1 MGSSGSGKTTLL
13 NILGCLDK
21 PSIGNY
27 FLDSVDV
34 KQLSRDELAQL
45 RNHKIGFVFQ
55 AYNLLPRTTALEN
68 VELPLLYNKEVSAA
82 ELAGY
87 IETVRNLP
95 CPICGNTDEK
105 LNATIVSNVMSFIVF
120 THQSKELKI
129 ACPQCLNKQNN
140 NAMIK
145 TALLGWWGI
154 PFGLI
159 RTPAAL
165 MFNARQK
172 AQNDLP
178 EPNDLF
184 KSFVYGRLGRIEVN
198 KNNPEGL
205 QDIITHI
212 R

>member
-1 MGSSGSGKTTLL
+1 MVPNL
-13 NILGCLDK
+13 
-21 PSIGNY
+21 
-27 FLDSVDV
+27 
-34 KQLSRDELAQL
+34 EQL
-45 RNHKIGFVFQ
+45 RKNYEQFDDKK
-55 AYNLLPRTTALEN
+55 LLRIASEEAVGLRPEALE
-68 VELPLLYNKEVSAA
+68 LLKQEIARRGLTTDAVKAADVLTKEVSAA

-87 IETVRNLP
+87 VETLRNLP

-178 EPNDLF
+178 EANDLF

>member
-1 MGSSGSGKTTLL
+1 MIPNLEQLRKNYEQFDDKKLLRIASEEAARLRPEALELLKQEIARRGLTT
-13 NILGCLDK
+13 DAVK
-21 PSIGNY
+21 AA
-27 FLDSVDV
+27 DV
-34 KQLSRDELAQL
+34 LTKEVNAEELAD
-45 RNHKIGFVFQ
+45 
-55 AYNLLPRTTALEN
+55 Y
-68 VELPLLYNKEVSAA
+68 VETL
-82 ELAGY
+82 
-87 IETVRNLP
+87 RNLP
-95 CPICGNTDEK
+95 CPICGSTGEK
-105 LNATIVSNVMSFIVF
+105 LNATIVSSVMSFIVF

-154 PFGLI
+154 PFGLV

-178 EPNDLF
+178 EANELF

-198 KNNPEGL
+198 KNNPAGL

>member
-1 MGSSGSGKTTLL
+1 MIPNL
-13 NILGCLDK
+13 
-21 PSIGNY
+21 
-27 FLDSVDV
+27 
-34 KQLSRDELAQL
+34 EQL
-45 RNHKIGFVFQ
+45 RKNYEQFDDKK
-55 AYNLLPRTTALEN
+55 LLRIASEEAARLRPDALE
-68 VELPLLYNKEVSAA
+68 LLKQEIARRGLTTDAAKADILTKEVNAE
-82 ELAGY
+82 ELAGHV
-87 IETVRNLP
+87 ETLRNLP
-95 CPICGNTDEK
+95 CPICGSTGEK

-120 THQSKELKI
+120 THQSKEVKI
-129 ACPQCLNKQNN
+129 ACPRCLNKQNN
-140 NAMIK
+140 NAMVK

-178 EPNDLF
+178 EANDLF

>member
-1 MGSSGSGKTTLL
+1 MIPNL
-13 NILGCLDK
+13 
-21 PSIGNY
+21 
-27 FLDSVDV
+27 
-34 KQLSRDELAQL
+34 EQL
-45 RNHKIGFVFQ
+45 RKNYEQFDDKK
-55 AYNLLPRTTALEN
+55 LLRIASEEAARLRPEALE
-68 VELPLLYNKEVSAA
+68 LLKQEIARRGLTTDAVKAADVLTKQVSA
-82 ELAGY
+82 EEFAGY
-87 IETVRNLP
+87 VETLRNLP
-95 CPICGNTDEK
+95 CPICRGTGEK

-120 THQSKELKI
+120 THQSKEVKI
-129 ACPQCLNKQNN
+129 ACPRCLNKQNN
-140 NAMIK
+140 NAMVK

-178 EPNDLF
+178 EANDLF
-184 KSFVYGRLGRIEVN
+184 KSFVYGRLGRIEAN

-205 QDIITHI
+205 KDIITHI

>member
-1 MGSSGSGKTTLL
+1 MIPDL
-13 NILGCLDK
+13 
-21 PSIGNY
+21 
-27 FLDSVDV
+27 
-34 KQLSRDELAQL
+34 EQL
-45 RNHKIGFVFQ
+45 RKNYEQFDDKK
-55 AYNLLPRTTALEN
+55 LLRIACEEAARLRPEALE
-68 VELPLLYNKEVSAA
+68 LLKQEIARRGLTTDAVKAADVLTKQVSTE

-87 IETVRNLP
+87 VETLRNLP
-95 CPICGNTDEK
+95 CPICGGTIEK

-120 THQSKELKI
+120 THQSKEVTI
-129 ACPQCLNKQNN
+129 ACPRCLNKQNN

-165 MFNARQK
+165 IFNARQK

-178 EPNDLF
+178 EANEPF
-184 KSFVYGRLGRIEVN
+184 KSFVYERLGRIELN
-198 KNNPEGL
+198 KDNPEGL